1 MKLLAVGAGR
11 KQCHR
16 RPLGPC
22 TGGPVRLGAPSEAE
36 WKEGPWPLQG
46 RPVRLPQAQTQG
58 QHSELPHLPGPIQPP
73 SSGSRPSV
81 SRLHRPGLCPGR
93 HLEPGLPWAL
103 GAGRPHGRSR
113 ENTPQTG
120 RGRVTALERGL
131 SVSWDCIIWG
141 LGGTRGLF
149 KVTSQRPRRALRACA
164 GSTPDSLCPRS
175 SRLCLFSSPARSQ
188 ARPTGSVAVWAPAGR
203 APTPTSCPSLP
214 VIWGAGG
221 WFPGSA

>member
-1 MKLLAVGAGR
+1 MAPAGEA
-11 KQCHR
+11 
-16 RPLGPC
+16 RP
-22 TGGPVRLGAPSEAE
+22 PS
-36 WKEGPWPLQG
+36 
-46 RPVRLPQAQTQG
+46 
-58 QHSELPHLPGPIQPP
+58 PGPDAGPALRAPAPARAHPAAVLGQPAT
-73 SSGSRPSV
+73 
-81 SRLHRPGLCPGR
+81 LCPGCTAR
-93 HLEPGLPWAL
+93 GCAQDGAVPWAL
-103 GAGRPHGRSR
+103 GAGRPQGRSR